1 MVASAVVWSS
11 LSRDERRVARL
22 IGFEEESFGA
32 DQLREVQKLL
42 SGAKEMGIKHLN
54 KRREVA
60 EIREFLDEQ
69 ASQDDV
75 LDLKTSS
82 SERRVA
88 ELAGFNLDQ
97 LTDQQLMLTRDYLS
111 VADQIGL
118 EGIQNSGQLE
128 QVRKSIADSESS
140 TERPPNLVV
149 FIRDQV
155 KPEDL
160 WLPRDWAKENLP
172 TRRWLLDNGLS
183 FENSFT
189 NTAMCSSA
197 RATFFTG
204 KFPSQHEVGLLLSDI
219 ENPVLDSQIQLNP
232 DLPTLGNVL
241 LDQGYDVSF
250 FGKTHL
256 SKTITLEDGEV
267 VYQDMQPYEFSDWQG
282 PDAGQDMNPKN
293 AGGGYADNDSR
304 FIDEATDWLDDRF
317 DSGNDR
323 PFVMVVSLV
332 NPHDVLSYPKSWGE
346 GKPDKYFGYK
356 ENMIKGSIDILPPTV
371 IEPIADPIL
380 VKDGLDFAGNYK
392 PQVQREWLLAQAGAQ
407 PLATDEMKLNYLNFY
422 GNLMKIA
429 DSQMGDVI
437 KALNSH
443 EAVNDTMFVSTSDHG
458 EMGLSHG
465 GMVQKMFNAYD
476 ESIRV
481 PMIWSNPQYFKG
493 GQTSDALVSLVDFLP
508 TVAGLYGASEEQLDG
523 YDLSGVDYSSI
534 IRRAA
539 AGSPLLIDDLD
550 VQSSVIY
557 TYDDIYAG
565 QDPRNSVPE
574 GAWDHGLLPG
584 PNRLQAVRTKE
595 FKYVRYFSG
604 DQEYDPANWQG
615 ELYDLRPGGG
625 DYYPSIDPL
634 TGQLNPFKAAPLEL
648 RNLDPKAEALRV
660 LHGNEPLATEEQRLA
675 YVQMSQLLDDQI
687 DSRLTPMLPFPSDQ
701 PTVTIYRGGSSG
713 DLSAY
718 DYGDHIL
725 RLMPTDNGSNAL
737 EVAFNTRAGQS
748 YNIVTLQTQIE
759 DGELVIGR
767 DDVLASNII
776 GTNGP
781 TYQYISGLSSGLE
794 LSDIAVEWI
803 GGFVPLGLW
812 G

>member
-1 MVASAVVWSS
+1 MIASAVMWSF
-11 LSRDERRVARL
+11 LSNDERRVSRFS
-22 IGFEEESFGA
+22 GFEEEPFGV
-32 DQLREVQKLL
+32 DQLQEVQALL
-42 SGAKEMGIKHLN
+42 SGTKNLDIEQTLQADLLGLN
-54 KRREVA
+54 P
-60 EIREFLDEQ
+60 
-69 ASQDDV
+69 SH
-75 LDLKTSS
+75 

-88 ELAGFNLDQ
+88 ELAGFNPDQ
-97 LTDQQLMLTRDYLS
+97 LSDSELLLSRDYLN

-118 EGIQNSGQLE
+118 EGIQNSGQLA
-128 QVRKSIADSESS
+128 QVRKSIADSEAS

-204 KFPSQHEVGLLLSDI
+204 KFPAQHEVGLLLSDI

-304 FIDEATDWLDDRF
+304 FIDEAIDWLDGRF

-323 PFVMVVSLV
+323 PFAMVVSLV
-332 NPHDVLSYPKSWGE
+332 NPHDVLSYPKNWGE
-346 GKPDKYFGYK
+346 GDPNEDFGYE

-380 VKDGLDFAGNYK
+380 VENGIDFAGNYK
-392 PQVQREWLLAQAGAQ
+392 PQVQREWLLAQAGSQ
-407 PLATDEMKLNYLNFY
+407 PLPTNEMKLNYLNFY

-437 KALNSH
+437 KTLNRH
-443 EAVNDTMFVSTSDHG
+443 EAVNDTMFVSTGDHG

-508 TVAGLYGASEEQLDG
+508 TVAGLYGASEEQLDS
-523 YDLSGVDYSSI
+523 YSLSGVDYSSI

-539 AGSPLLIDDLD
+539 AGSPLSIDDLD
-550 VQSSVIY
+550 VQSSVVY

-584 PNRLQAVRTKE
+584 PNRLQAVRTKD

-625 DYYPSIDPL
+625 DYYPNIDPL

-660 LHGNEPLATEEQRLA
+660 LHGKEPLATDEQRLA

-687 DSRLTPMLPFPSDQ
+687 ETRLQPLLPWPSQ
-701 PTVTIYRGGSSG
+701 MPTITRYRGGSSG
-713 DLSAY
+713 DASAY
-718 DYGDHIL
+718 SDGDRIV
-725 RLMPTDNGSNAL
+725 RLLPEEAGTQGL
-737 EVAFNTRAGQS
+737 ELAFNTRAGQS
-748 YNIVTLQTQIE
+748 YNLVALQRQIDE
-759 DGELVIGR
+759 DGELVVSIG
-767 DDVLASNII
+767 DSLVPNII

-781 TYQYISGLSSGLE
+781 TYQYLSGLSGDLQ
-794 LSDIAVEWI
+794 LSDLAVEWI
-803 GGFVPLGLW
+803 GGFLPLGVP

>member
-1 MVASAVVWSS
+1 MIASAVMWSF
-11 LSRDERRVARL
+11 LSNDERRVSRFS
-22 IGFEEESFGA
+22 GFEEEPFGV
-32 DQLREVQKLL
+32 DQLQEVQALL
-42 SGAKEMGIKHLN
+42 SGTKNLDIEQTLQADLLGLN
-54 KRREVA
+54 P
-60 EIREFLDEQ
+60 
-69 ASQDDV
+69 SH
-75 LDLKTSS
+75 

-88 ELAGFNLDQ
+88 ELAGFNPDQ
-97 LTDQQLMLTRDYLS
+97 LSDSELLLSRDYLN

-118 EGIQNSGQLE
+118 EGIQNSGQLA
-128 QVRKSIADSESS
+128 QVRKSIADSEAS

-204 KFPSQHEVGLLLSDI
+204 KFPAQHEVGLLLSDI

-304 FIDEATDWLDDRF
+304 FIDEAIDWLDGRF

-323 PFVMVVSLV
+323 PFAMVVSLV
-332 NPHDVLSYPKSWGE
+332 NPHDVLSYPKNWGE
-346 GKPDKYFGYK
+346 GDPNEDFGYE

-380 VKDGLDFAGNYK
+380 VENGIDFAGNYK
-392 PQVQREWLLAQAGAQ
+392 PQVQREWLLAQAGSQ
-407 PLATDEMKLNYLNFY
+407 PLPTNEMKLNYLNFY

-437 KALNSH
+437 KTLNRH
-443 EAVNDTMFVSTSDHG
+443 EAVNDTMFVSTGDHG

-508 TVAGLYGASEEQLDG
+508 TVAGLYGASEEQLDS
-523 YDLSGVDYSSI
+523 YSLSGVDYSSI

-539 AGSPLLIDDLD
+539 AGSPLSIDDLD
-550 VQSSVIY
+550 VQSSVVY

-584 PNRLQAVRTKE
+584 PNRLQAVRTKD
-595 FKYVRYFSG
+595 FKYVRYYSG
-604 DQEYDPANWQG
+604 DQEYVPANWQG

-625 DYYPSIDPL
+625 DYYPNIDPL

-660 LHGNEPLATEEQRLA
+660 LHGTEPLATDEQRLA

-687 DSRLTPMLPFPSDQ
+687 ETRLQPLLPWPSQ
-701 PTVTIYRGGSSG
+701 MPTITRYRGGSSG
-713 DLSAY
+713 DASAY
-718 DYGDHIL
+718 SDGDRIV
-725 RLMPTDNGSNAL
+725 RLLPEEAGTQGL
-737 EVAFNTRAGQS
+737 ELAFNTRAGQS
-748 YNIVTLQTQIE
+748 YNLVALQRQIDE
-759 DGELVIGR
+759 DGELVVSIG
-767 DDVLASNII
+767 DSLVPNII

-781 TYQYISGLSSGLE
+781 TYQYLSGLSGDLQ
-794 LSDIAVEWI
+794 LSDLAVEWI
-803 GGFVPLGLW
+803 GGFLPLGVP

>member
-1 MVASAVVWSS
+1 MIASAVMWSF
-11 LSRDERRVARL
+11 LSNDERRVSRFS
-22 IGFEEESFGA
+22 GFEEEPFGV
-32 DQLREVQKLL
+32 DQLQEVQALL
-42 SGAKEMGIKHLN
+42 SGTKNLDIEQTLQADLLGLN
-54 KRREVA
+54 P
-60 EIREFLDEQ
+60 
-69 ASQDDV
+69 SH
-75 LDLKTSS
+75 

-88 ELAGFNLDQ
+88 ELAGFNPDQ
-97 LTDQQLMLTRDYLS
+97 LSDSELLLSRDYLN

-118 EGIQNSGQLE
+118 EGIQNSGQLA
-128 QVRKSIADSESS
+128 QVRKSIADSEAS

-204 KFPSQHEVGLLLSDI
+204 KFPAQHEVGLLLSDI

-304 FIDEATDWLDDRF
+304 FIDEAIDWLDGRF

-323 PFVMVVSLV
+323 PFAMVVSLV
-332 NPHDVLSYPKSWGE
+332 NPHDVLSYPKNWGE
-346 GKPDKYFGYK
+346 GDPNEDFGYE

-380 VKDGLDFAGNYK
+380 VENGIDFAGNYK
-392 PQVQREWLLAQAGAQ
+392 PQVQREWLLAQAGSQ
-407 PLATDEMKLNYLNFY
+407 PLPTNEMKLNYLNFY

-437 KALNSH
+437 KTLNRH
-443 EAVNDTMFVSTSDHG
+443 EAVNDTMFVSTGDHG

-508 TVAGLYGASEEQLDG
+508 TVAGLYGASEEQLDS
-523 YDLSGVDYSSI
+523 YSLSGVDYSSI

-539 AGSPLLIDDLD
+539 AGSPLSIDDLD
-550 VQSSVIY
+550 VQSSVVY

-584 PNRLQAVRTKE
+584 PNRLQAVRTKD

-625 DYYPSIDPL
+625 DYYPNIDPL

-660 LHGNEPLATEEQRLA
+660 LHGTEPLATDEQRLA

-687 DSRLTPMLPFPSDQ
+687 ETRLQPLLPWPSQ
-701 PTVTIYRGGSSG
+701 MPTITRYRGGSSG
-713 DLSAY
+713 DASAY
-718 DYGDHIL
+718 SDGDRIV
-725 RLMPTDNGSNAL
+725 RLLPEEAGTQGL
-737 EVAFNTRAGQS
+737 ELAFNTRAGQS
-748 YNIVTLQTQIE
+748 YNLVALQRQIDE
-759 DGELVIGR
+759 DGELVVSIG
-767 DDVLASNII
+767 DSLVPNII

-781 TYQYISGLSSGLE
+781 TYQYLSGLSGDLQ
-794 LSDIAVEWI
+794 LSDLAVEWI
-803 GGFVPLGLW
+803 GGFLPLGVP